1 MDLKQRESFVYVTIY
16 AFRIHLGLQNC
27 NCVVPSRSDL
37 CVKDFHQASRTDV
50 NESLLL
56 WGCL

>member
-1 MDLKQRESFVYVTIY
+1 MDLKQRESFVCVTIY

-27 NCVVPSRSDL
+27 NCVVPSISDL
-37 CVKDFHQASRTDV
+37 CEEDFHQTGRTLV

-56 WGCL
+56 